1 MKKFAFIPLGLI
13 ILAISACSDKPI
25 EHNKKISDMETASE
39 VMTPASGHLPEKIS
53 ELSAQNKVDIQSD
66 LLKLNQIVNAM
77 NSRSVL
83 LRNEIIAAK
92 SNKEKINE
100 ILAESHDLQKKELEE
115 FMQLDLKSAEVQA
128 IRVQMIENL
137 LLTQKMFELS
147 NQQNFNIERPT
158 AEFKSLSLQSQ
169 KLQYTIGKKLNQLNN
184 EFSVN

>member
-1 MKKFAFIPLGLI
+1 MKKFVFIPLSFI
-13 ILAISACSDKPI
+13 FLAISACSDKPA
-25 EHNKKISDMETASE
+25 EQNKKINDMTTASE
-39 VMTPASGHLPEKIS
+39 VMTQTSGNWQANAD
-53 ELSAQNKVDIQSD
+53 ELSTQNKVDIQSD

-77 NSRSVL
+77 NSRSVS

-147 NQQNFNIERPT
+147 NQENFNIERPT

>member
-1 MKKFAFIPLGLI
+1 MKKFVFIPLSCI
-13 ILAISACSDKPI
+13 FFAISACSDKPA
-25 EHNKKISDMETASE
+25 EQNKKINDMTTASE
-39 VMTPASGHLPEKIS
+39 VTTPASGHLQEKTS

-66 LLKLNQIVNAM
+66 LLKLNQIIDAM

-92 SNKEKINE
+92 SNKERIAE
-100 ILAESHDLQKKELEE
+100 ILAESHEFQKTELEE
-115 FMQLDLKSAEVQA
+115 LMNLDLKSLEVETL
-128 IRVQMIENL
+128 RTQMIENL

-147 NQQNFNIERPT
+147 NQQNFNIESPT

-184 EFSVN
+184 EFRVN